1 MTGNF
6 SPFNRAP
13 LWPTNYNA
21 DAPLYKLTATL
32 NTLRNHAIKTD
43 SHYVSNHST
52 ELYLDDSTMAT
63 RKGPDGVQIVSVF
76 SNQGS
81 GGGKYELS
89 VPGAFDPGVQVM
101 EVMNCTKST
110 ANKAGNI
117 TVQMGA
123 GQPKVFFPM
132 DQLDGSGLCG
142 SSGKAA
148 NGSGS
153 ASGNSNSSSKPSAAT
168 VGAPVQASTLALS
181 VLFGIAFWLL

>member
-1 MTGNF
+1 MTGNS

-13 LWPTNYNA
+13 LWPTNYDAN
-21 DAPLYKLTATL
+21 APLYKLTATL

-52 ELYLDDSTMAT
+52 ELYLDDSTMAS
-63 RKGPDGVQIVSVF
+63 RKGPNGVQIVSVF

-81 GGGKYELS
+81 GGGQYELS
-89 VPGAFDPGVQVM
+89 VPGAFDPGMQVM
-101 EVMNCTKST
+101 EVMNCTKTT
-110 ANKAGNI
+110 ANSAGNI

-123 GQPKVFFPM
+123 GQPKVFFSM
-132 DQLDGSGLCG
+132 AQLNGSGLCG

-153 ASGNSNSSSKPSAAT
+153 TGNSSSSGKHNAAAA
-168 VGAPVQASTLALS
+168 GASMQASTLALS
-181 VLFGIAFWLL
+181 VLCGIAFWLL

>member
-6 SPFNRAP
+6 SPYNRAP
-13 LWPTNYNA
+13 LWPNYDE
-21 DAPLYKLTATL
+21 DAPLYKMTATL
-32 NTLRNHAIKTD
+32 NTLRNHAIKLD
-43 SHYVSNHST
+43 SNYVSNHST

-63 RKGPDGVQIVSVF
+63 RKGPNGVQIVSIF

-89 VPGAFDPGVQVM
+89 VPNAFDPGTQVM
-101 EVMNCTKST
+101 EVMNCTKAT
-110 ANKAGNI
+110 ANDAGNI

-123 GQPKVFFPM
+123 GQPKVFFPSK
-132 DQLDGSGLCG
+132 QLDGSGLCG
-142 SSGKAA
+142 MSGKAA

-153 ASGNSNSSSKPSAAT
+153 AGGNSSSTGKHNAAT
-168 VGAPVQASTLALS
+168 VGAPIQASSFALS